1 MFCFSHIG
9 TKQANPKNEKISECI
24 KCDFCNI
31 YSLSLNEVSNRN
43 EGVKELK
50 KHIEK
55 VHGILALRNFLS
67 NIKKI
72 DSTDDTEKTPKEIS
86 RQASSEDF
94 NLSCSI
100 CGFKPVSNKKNTYK
114 NILRFHMM
122 KTHLRKR

>member
-1 MFCFSHIG
+1 M
-9 TKQANPKNEKISECI
+9 
-24 KCDFCNI
+24 
-31 YSLSLNEVSNRN
+31 SLNEVSNRN

-72 DSTDDTEKTPKEIS
+72 DSTFPEKITDDTEKTPKEIS